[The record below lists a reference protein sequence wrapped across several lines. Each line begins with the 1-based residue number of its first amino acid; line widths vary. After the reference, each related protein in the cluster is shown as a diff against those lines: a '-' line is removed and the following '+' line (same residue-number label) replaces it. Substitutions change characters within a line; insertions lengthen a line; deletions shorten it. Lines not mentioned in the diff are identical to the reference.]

1 MKLVICHNILRN
13 INFLVKCFIFDK
25 VKQETITQFLLY
37 LTERVNYSN
46 TNLENVIDIFHFKH
60 IYAFGKTKI
69 NDKFYNF
76 ENKYEIHNFHH
87 VYVIKIKYSNFAC
100 VLHNG

>member
-1 MKLVICHNILRN
+1 M
-13 INFLVKCFIFDK
+13 
-25 VKQETITQFLLY
+25 KQETITQFLLY

-46 TNLENVIDIFHFKH
+46 TNMDNVIEILH

-76 ENKYEIHNFHH
+76 KDKYEIHNFRH
-87 VYVIKIKYSNFAC
+87 V
-100 VLHNG
+100 

>member
-46 TNLENVIDIFHFKH
+46 TNMENVRVRSDTECGILMRILIPFSVD
-60 IYAFGKTKI
+60 
-69 NDKFYNF
+69 
-76 ENKYEIHNFHH
+76 
-87 VYVIKIKYSNFAC
+87 
-100 VLHNG
+100 